1 VKSKKF
7 QEVNLTKRTMS
18 KLPPDAELLAIE
30 QASIR
35 LGKGF
40 SRSSIFRRISSGE
53 WQEGIHWIDA
63 RRYGCANRIVKIN
76 ITAILND
83 FAIPAAFR
91 T

>member
-35 LGKGF
+35 LGAKTV
-40 SRSSIFRRISSGE
+40 RDDRISEPEVFHKKIAS
-53 WQEGIHWIDA
+53 
-63 RRYGCANRIVKIN
+63 NRN
-76 ITAILND
+76 IS
-83 FAIPAAFR
+83 PVG
-91 T
+91 